1 MEVPA
6 SNTLTDGPDTS
17 TFSASPDTNTDK
29 ARVSSVV
36 SRFESYEFKAS
47 GILPAFM
54 HMPRTNSTASS
65 VRSGSTSSASA
76 RETNLGF
83 YCKSAP
89 AHVCKLLASKRCCY
103 CCYKLEIVR
112 SL

>member
-47 GILPAFM
+47 GSLPAF
-54 HMPRTNSTASS
+54 MPRTNSTASS
-65 VRSGSTSSASA
+65 VSSGSTSSASA

-83 YCKSAP
+83 YCKSAL
-89 AHVCKLLASKRCCY
+89 AHVCKLLASCY